1 EHILQLPSSRFLVKQ
16 STIASGHFHFY
27 PKDKRILETP
37 LLGNGK
43 TKQCLRF
50 SPFGECLDF
59 CLQTDN
65 GVNLAWIQFL
75 PNPSPRFRVDL
86 NRSGRMAWVCSSLR
100 VESDLPWPG
109 LPRLCL
115 SDASQERRFRWVANH
130 PQVYDG
136 LALVDLTIPNSVLGI
151 YFLPSNSVREGYLDF
166 FPDEAPTPITSEDLI
181 LFIMLLSISLATFPK
196 NEGGSNASDT
206 TNSWLVA
213 RSASTSR
220 TNSFSSAGPTTPSES
235 PVPTRKNSDLLFEKT
250 HVW

>member
-1 EHILQLPSSRFLVKQ
+1 MLAKSTKAFHLDLNHLNPNCQRLVHPDPPARSSRFLVKQ

-181 LFIMLLSISLATFPK
+181 FHLPQIEHIAHAKHPTHTHKFPLIHIK
-196 NEGGSNASDT
+196 
-206 TNSWLVA
+206 
-213 RSASTSR
+213 
-220 TNSFSSAGPTTPSES
+220 
-235 PVPTRKNSDLLFEKT
+235 SDLLFEKV
-250 HVW
+250 HLW